1 MSTLLDL
8 RSPDLDI
15 EANGVTREWRIGV
28 GDMAREHFALRF
40 SATRLGAIR
49 RLNAVARSYP
59 DAIVALHFVVD
70 AESGK
75 TASKALK
82 TAYPKARAA

>member
-1 MSTLLDL
+1 MIDL
-8 RSPDLDI
+8 SL
-15 EANGVTREWRIGV
+15 NGVTREWRIGV
-28 GDMAREHFALRF
+28 GDMAREHMALRF

-49 RLNAVARSYP
+49 RFNAVVRSHP
-59 DAIVALHFVVD
+59 GCIVALHFVVD